1 MFKYSLFRYAGG
13 FLILLLIKYAY
24 LGVLLGFFVAFL
36 ASDSLVG
43 VLYLIPVIVLSNPL
57 DAVIRDILAKRFP
70 LFKEMKDK
78 DLYEKLYDPSSNQYF
93 NSIKCAKFS

>member
-57 DAVIRDILAKRFP
+57 DAVIRDILAKRFL

-78 DLYEKLYDPSSNQYF
+78 DLY
-93 NSIKCAKFS
+93 